1 MTQRLHQDPDRRCK
15 LIEEWPEVDRGL
27 WQASL
32 VPGDLFE
39 AGGSRARFKEYT
51 NRGIVNSYG
60 RWLQWLDRH
69 NLMLPISSPAERIT
83 PDRVRAYLLDL
94 QRYNA
99 DQTVIN
105 RLVQLSV
112 AARVMNPDQDWS
124 WIRRLLRP
132 IQARYRP
139 ARPKRPRLVAT
150 SDLFDLGVALM
161 GAAERKNLEGR
172 GAAAFRD
179 GLIIALLAVRPLRM
193 KNLVGLTLDRTLVR
207 RREQWWIQIPA
218 VETKTCEPIE
228 LIWPDLLIGP
238 LETYLSCHRPV
249 LAQRHGQWTRP
260 AGQALWLS
268 LDGSPMT
275 SSAIYDRIT
284 KYTFKEFGKAVSPH
298 LFRDSAATTIALE
311 DPGHVRIAAPLL
323 GHRTFSTTEKY
334 YNQARNVE
342 AARTVQ
348 RYLLALRSS
357 SARVVRPSPGH

>member
-15 LIEEWPEVDRGL
+15 LLEEWPEVDGRL

-39 AGGSRARFKEYT
+39 AGGSRGRFKEYT

-161 GAAERKNLEGR
+161 GAAQRKISR
-172 GAAAFRD
+172 AAA
-179 GLIIALLAVRPLRM
+179 RPL
-193 KNLVGLTLDRTLVR
+193 
-207 RREQWWIQIPA
+207 
-218 VETKTCEPIE
+218 
-228 LIWPDLLIGP
+228 
-238 LETYLSCHRPV
+238 
-249 LAQRHGQWTRP
+249 
-260 AGQALWLS
+260 
-268 LDGSPMT
+268 
-275 SSAIYDRIT
+275 SAM
-284 KYTFKEFGKAVSPH
+284 G
-298 LFRDSAATTIALE
+298 
-311 DPGHVRIAAPLL
+311 
-323 GHRTFSTTEKY
+323 
-334 YNQARNVE
+334 
-342 AARTVQ
+342 
-348 RYLLALRSS
+348 
-357 SARVVRPSPGH
+357 